1 MPIHKGV
8 PVFISARASLS
19 PKDDEDGCDTIS
31 VLLLN
36 LILLAHQGHRDKC

>member
-8 PVFISARASLS
+8 PVFVSARASLS
-19 PKDDEDGCDTIS
+19 PKDDDGCDTIS

-36 LILLAHQGHRDKC
+36 LILLARQGHRDKC